1 MNPFF
6 KSFSRIADRL
16 TSRIIQSDDTENTRI
31 RKIVFLYTT
40 LAGTLATLIW
50 ALILTGINF
59 TLLGGFMAIVALS
72 LILNLAFVLNTRNFK
87 LFVNITLLITLL
99 VPLIVQT
106 LLGGFAKSGFVA
118 LWSMMA
124 IMGALNILDRRQ
136 ALGWLL
142 AYCALVF
149 MAGLF
154 EPLVSQRFPVIP
166 DTVRTIIFVWNGI
179 IIGMLIFLT
188 FRYLTE
194 ELNAARKRA
203 NDLLLNILPKDIA
216 NILKVESQTIADQ
229 YESASVM
236 FADIVGFTPLT
247 AQMSPKGMVL
257 LLNEIYS
264 HFDTLV
270 EKYGVEKIRTIGD
283 NYMVASG
290 VPRPKADHAQA
301 LANMALDMQDYVGTL
316 QPLNGK
322 SLNFRIGINSGPLVA
337 GVIGNKKF
345 SYDVWGDAVNIAS
358 RMESQGE
365 PGKIQITKSTLD
377 LLAGQFVCHLRGSIM
392 IRGKGEMETWFL
404 TARK

>member
-1 MNPFF
+1 MRAIPENV
-6 KSFSRIADRL
+6 SQITDQL
-16 TSRIIQSDDTENTRI
+16 TARIIQPGDSENTRI

-40 LAGTLATLIW
+40 FAGTTATIIW
-50 ALILTGINF
+50 ALILIALDLTI
-59 TLLGGFMAIVALS
+59 LGGFMAFVALS
-72 LILNLAFVLNTRNFK
+72 LILNLVFVLNTRRFAA
-87 LFVNITLLITLL
+87 FITITLVITLL

-106 LLGGFAKSGFVA
+106 MLGGFARSGFVA

-142 AYCALVF
+142 AYSALVF
-149 MAGLF
+149 IAGMF
-154 EPLVSQRFPVIP
+154 EPLLSQLAPGIP
-166 DTVRTIIFVWNGI
+166 DIIRTTIFVWNGI
-179 IIGMLIFLT
+179 IIGALIFLT
-188 FRYLTE
+188 FRYLTD
-194 ELNAARKRA
+194 ELNAARARA
-203 NDLLLNILPKDIA
+203 DDLLLNILPIEIA
-216 NILKVESQTIADQ
+216 EILKVETRTIADQ

-247 AQMSPKGMVL
+247 AEMSPTSMVL

-301 LANMALDMQDYVGTL
+301 LANMALDMQDYVANL
-316 QPLNGK
+316 EPRNGK
-322 SLNFRIGINSGPLVA
+322 SLTFRIGINSGSLVA

-365 PGKIQITKSTLD
+365 PGKIQITQSTLD
-377 LLAGQFVCHLRGSIM
+377 LVEGQFVCQSRGSVM
-392 IRGKGEMETWFL
+392 VKGKGEMDTWFL
-404 TARK
+404 ISRC